1 MFWVKLQEFLP
12 QFGQKDQNII
22 RFVAGELSNTKAN
35 NGVE

>member
-1 MFWVKLQEFLP
+1 LDKITRIFAA
-12 QFGQKDQNII
+12 NII